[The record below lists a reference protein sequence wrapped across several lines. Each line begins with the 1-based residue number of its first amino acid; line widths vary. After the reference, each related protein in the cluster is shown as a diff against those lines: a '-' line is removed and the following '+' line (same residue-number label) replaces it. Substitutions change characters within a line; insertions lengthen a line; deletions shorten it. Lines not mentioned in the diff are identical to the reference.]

1 METVGIRE
9 LKAQLSR
16 HLRRVRAGARL
27 LVTDRGREVAM
38 INPVERG
45 AEDAELA
52 WGRQLVANGRASWS
66 GGKPRGIRGLVA
78 RRGPT
83 IASTVLDARR

>member
-1 METVGIRE
+1 MERVGIRE

-16 HLRRVRAGARL
+16 HLRRVRAGTIL
-27 LVTDRGREVAM
+27 LVTDRGREVAT

-45 AEDAELA
+45 AEDAEHA
-52 WGRQLVANGRASWS
+52 WARELVANGRARWS
-66 GGKPRGIRGLVA
+66 GGKPRGSRGLVA

-83 IASTVLDARR
+83 MASTVLDGRR